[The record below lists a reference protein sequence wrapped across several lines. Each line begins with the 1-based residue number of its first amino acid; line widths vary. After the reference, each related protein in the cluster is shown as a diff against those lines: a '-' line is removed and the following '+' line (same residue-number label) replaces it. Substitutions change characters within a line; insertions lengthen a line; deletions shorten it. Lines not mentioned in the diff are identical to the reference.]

1 MLLRAEFKRVAQ
13 VSDSALYHDDLA
25 EPNDPVYFREFV
37 AHAGRHGLEFVTE
50 AQLWASA
57 SVGVAPSMLR
67 LFARIFE
74 ASVVQ
79 SQLRRGNGE
88 LRITIEPLQALRRKK
103 FFWIP
108 ILNFASA
115 PHLERARVEVCDA
128 AATNVPIVADI
139 PDPVLASIF
148 SEGDGPHGGGGPG
161 AGDLPGEAGEC
172 PVCGDHLTPEL
183 KRWEHRIWWRQF
195 S

>member
-1 MLLRAEFKRVAQ
+1 MLIFGFADPAQ
-13 VSDSALYHDDLA
+13 RSSETHTA
-25 EPNDPVYFREFV
+25 
-37 AHAGRHGLEFVTE
+37 
-50 AQLWASA
+50 
-57 SVGVAPSMLR
+57 SMLR

-128 AATNVPIVADI
+128 ADPAFLRENSIPKTIDTFAD
-139 PDPVLASIF
+139 A
-148 SEGDGPHGGGGPG
+148 GDG
-161 AGDLPGEAGEC
+161 ADSGDNRASSCHAATLFA
-172 PVCGDHLTPEL
+172 VVST
-183 KRWEHRIWWRQF
+183 
-195 S
+195 